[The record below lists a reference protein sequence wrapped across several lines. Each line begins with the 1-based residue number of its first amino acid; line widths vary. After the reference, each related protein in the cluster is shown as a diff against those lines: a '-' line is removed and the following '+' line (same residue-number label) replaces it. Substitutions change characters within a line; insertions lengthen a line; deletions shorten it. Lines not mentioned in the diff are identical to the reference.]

1 MPSDSGPRRR
11 ESAPAPA
18 GGTVGR
24 CVDVTAGVPAPAS
37 PGVRSRA
44 RRGTALILA
53 LALAWSPAAGLR
65 AADGGGYASN
75 LPALGDSA
83 SEELSPLAERR
94 LGEEIMRQIRANS
107 DDLDDP
113 DTVEYLNR
121 FGEQLASHAPA
132 GSPGF
137 EFFAVKDP
145 SINAFALPGGFIGV
159 HTGLLLSSQSESE
172 LAGVIG
178 HEMGHVTQ
186 RHIARSLAA
195 QREAS
200 YGTLALL
207 ALAILAGRAGNGQV
221 AQAAAAGG
229 VGFAAQNQL
238 AFSREAERE
247 ADRVGV
253 QFLED
258 SGFDVTGMVDFFGR
272 LQQANRFYERAAPAY
287 LRTHPLTTER
297 IADIQGRVREARYR
311 QRLDSPEFQLVRARL
326 RVIQDDTAQGWREAR
341 IAFGEQLRNGTTA
354 LRPAAHYGLALL
366 ALRQRDY
373 PVARRELDGARAD
386 LRARSPML
394 DKLAVEIASQSG
406 DKAGAIELARAARNQ
421 FPQSRML
428 AVGYAEALQQA
439 ERHDEAIAFLRDQ
452 INLYRQEPNLY
463 SMIAKSYAARANDL
477 QTHKALA
484 ESFYLRGNLR
494 GAVDQL
500 QMARR
505 SRAAADFYEASQID
519 ARTREIQRLLQE
531 RERGAR
537 EGGQR

>member
-1 MPSDSGPRRR
+1 
-11 ESAPAPA
+11 
-18 GGTVGR
+18 
-24 CVDVTAGVPAPAS
+24 VTAGVPAPAS

-272 LQQANRFYERAAPAY
+272 LQKFGRLYENNAPAY

-297 IADIQGRVREARYR
+297 IG
-311 QRLDSPEFQLVRARL
+311 
-326 RVIQDDTAQGWREAR
+326 
-341 IAFGEQLRNGTTA
+341 
-354 LRPAAHYGLALL
+354 
-366 ALRQRDY
+366 
-373 PVARRELDGARAD
+373 
-386 LRARSPML
+386 
-394 DKLAVEIASQSG
+394 
-406 DKAGAIELARAARNQ
+406 
-421 FPQSRML
+421 
-428 AVGYAEALQQA
+428 
-439 ERHDEAIAFLRDQ
+439 
-452 INLYRQEPNLY
+452 
-463 SMIAKSYAARANDL
+463 
-477 QTHKALA
+477 
-484 ESFYLRGNLR
+484 
-494 GAVDQL
+494 
-500 QMARR
+500 
-505 SRAAADFYEASQID
+505 D
-519 ARTREIQRLLQE
+519 ARTRLALTSFSRPHGLAVHALMAARSRVLMDPRVDAWKVLENYDAGARDLKGGGSGFEQLGARYAAALASIKLRNFDRAEASLRSAELTLQLVSSNAAETAVAQRVLTLLRAELAQA
-531 RERGAR
+531 RERPADGFAALDTLKGDKSRPVLMQRVALALVGPAGPALRDAADTLQTHVSLDPSDAYAWSQLALVWDKLGQPLRAVRAQAETRAAAGDINGAIDR
-537 EGGQR
+537 LRSGLRQSRRPDADQVEASVIESRLRTLVYQRQSMLAEMYPGRNIPPDVELPN